1 MKVRDAVATLEGIA
15 PLGHAQPW
23 DNVGL
28 LVGDPD
34 RSISRALLTIDY
46 TAAVASEARTRAC
59 DFVVAYHPP
68 IFQPLKRILA
78 SEIVFDAIRDGVS
91 LYSPHTALD
100 VAEGGTND
108 VLAEALGLEGAVPLR
123 GVEAGEQFKLIVF
136 VPEESA
142 DAVSSA
148 LFDAGAGRIGR
159 YSRCSF
165 RSKGSGTFFGE
176 EGTKPAVGQSGRLES
191 VDELRIEMVLPA
203 RSVSRA
209 VAALEQSHPYEEPA
223 FDLVRLAARP
233 AAVGTGRIGA
243 LGEVSAADLL
253 TRIKKNLGLSH
264 VLVAAPD
271 GASAGRTF
279 RRGAVCAGACGD
291 HLRDAVAQGAE
302 VYLTGELRH
311 HDALWA
317 VEHGMTVF
325 CVLHSNSERA
335 TLTRLRDKLVTAWTG
350 VDVHLASTDRDP
362 FAVR

>member
-1 MKVRDAVATLEGIA
+1 MKVGDAVATLEGIA
-15 PLGHAQPW
+15 PLGLAQPW

-34 RSISRALLTIDY
+34 QAISRVLLTIDY
-46 TAAVASEARTRAC
+46 TAAVANEARTRAC
-59 DFVVAYHPP
+59 DFVIAYHPP

-78 SEIVFDAIRDGVS
+78 GEIVFDAIRAGVS
-91 LYSPHTALD
+91 IYSPHTALD

-108 VLAEALGLEGAVPLR
+108 VLAEALGLDGAVPLR
-123 GVEAGEQFKLIVF
+123 GVDAGEQFNK
-136 VPEESA
+136 
-142 DAVSSA
+142 
-148 LFDAGAGRIGR
+148 
-159 YSRCSF
+159 
-165 RSKGSGTFFGE
+165 
-176 EGTKPAVGQSGRLES
+176 
-191 VDELRIEMVLPA
+191 
-203 RSVSRA
+203 
-209 VAALEQSHPYEEPA
+209 
-223 FDLVRLAARP
+223 P
-233 AAVGTGRIGA
+233 AAVGTGRIGS
-243 LGEVSAADLL
+243 LGGVSAAELL
-253 TRIKKNLGLSH
+253 TRIKQSLGLSH

-271 GASAGRTF
+271 GAPAGRTF

-335 TLTRLRDKLVTAWTG
+335 TLTRLRDKLLTAWKG
-350 VDVHLASTDRDP
+350 VDVHLASADRDP